1 MKTPTAP
8 LEPQIRTVTVNE
20 GTVAHLIASAT
31 LTFDGQDDGDNP
43 YAVRFSDLGLPG
55 YWERYQ
61 DRMGFAVFLLQRL
74 DIPFT
79 R

>member
-1 MKTPTAP
+1 MNAPTTP
-8 LEPQIRTVTVNE
+8 LEPTIRTVTARE

-31 LTFDGQDDGDNP
+31 LTFDGHDDPDDP

-74 DIPFT
+74 NIPFT